1 MEAAAQEILTD
12 KTINPVFQRAYN
24 VRGWVNTRA
33 YEIKHEMALGERK
46 PFDEVVIHYG
56 DPHAFGQSPITF
68 VRQCLACLLCP
79 QFLNDPQFPKDVK
92 EKARRILKATPGFAI
107 SSYTNIIGLR
117 LIREDVAKYISR
129 RDGYPADVDD
139 VILTNGGAIGI
150 QIGLASLGT
159 DMPNG
164 KLKPGL
170 MIPIP
175 VFPQYKSRIVEFNL
189 YEIPYYLEEENNW
202 SFNIGEMKK
211 AIDKARPHC
220 EPRGLVLI
228 NPGNP
233 TGQILSYDNISEVIK
248 FCAREKLVL
257 FADEVYQETVF
268 TKGVPFHSCRK
279 VLRDLGPEYNNFQLM
294 SLNSASKGFYGECGL
309 RGGYL
314 ELVGFSN
321 AVKSQFRD
329 MMSPSISGSTIGQA
343 AMSLICCPPQPGD
356 ESYEIFI
363 QEKTAILE
371 SYERKAKITTAML
384 NSLEGVTC
392 NEVTGALYAFP
403 RIRLPQKAIE
413 EAKRNN
419 LNPDG
424 FYCWQLMETTGIVPI
439 PGENYGQKEGTYHF
453 RLTILPS
460 EEKIAPMYERLSKF
474 HKEFMDKY
482 KDNKEN

>member
-1 MEAAAQEILTD
+1 METAAQEILTD

-107 SSYTNIIGLR
+107 SRYTSPLGSQI
-117 LIREDVAKYISR
+117 IREDVARYISR

-139 VILTNGGAIGI
+139 VILINGGAIGI

-175 VFPQYKSRIVEFNL
+175 GFPQYNSRIVEFNL

-211 AIDKARPHC
+211 AIDEARPHC

-233 TGQILSYDNISEVIK
+233 TAHFLTLASSIAFCGRRILGKAYKAPITSLHVTPSKEFNI
-248 FCAREKLVL
+248 
-257 FADEVYQETVF
+257 
-268 TKGVPFHSCRK
+268 
-279 VLRDLGPEYNNFQLM
+279 
-294 SLNSASKGFYGECGL
+294 
-309 RGGYL
+309 
-314 ELVGFSN
+314 
-321 AVKSQFRD
+321 AV
-329 MMSPSISGSTIGQA
+329 
-343 AMSLICCPPQPGD
+343 
-356 ESYEIFI
+356 
-363 QEKTAILE
+363 
-371 SYERKAKITTAML
+371 
-384 NSLEGVTC
+384 
-392 NEVTGALYAFP
+392 
-403 RIRLPQKAIE
+403 
-413 EAKRNN
+413 RNN

-424 FYCWQLMETTGIVPI
+424 FYCWQLMETTGIVPT